1 MLDLNML
8 KPVLR
13 AYALG
18 YASSTIPRLLG
29 LLRTLR
35 RQDRTI
41 QEKLDLVSPASAL
54 LFMQLQLPII
64 SSCKATSQASDDI
77 LGKEKVFRI
86 SACLLRST
94 RPHVHQA
101 HALIALSYP
110 QNVHPSQPLPSFMR
124 DHRRRHDSPSSSHTR
139 YPHRS
144 CSTHRQQCLLPTIY
158 AGNYSAPLH
167 LHLHLS
173 MVCLQST

>member
-1 MLDLNML
+1 MGTKFQERGGRMLELNLL

-41 QEKLDLVSPASAL
+41 QEKLDLVSPASRPPFHATST
-54 LFMQLQLPII
+54 PIV
-64 SSCKATSQASDDI
+64 SNCNATSQASDAI
-77 LGKEKVFRI
+77 WGKKRVFRI
-86 SACLLRST
+86 SACLPRST
-94 RPHVHQA
+94 RPHVHKA
-101 HALIALSYP
+101 HVLIALSYP
-110 QNVHPSQPLPSFMR
+110 QNVHPNQPLPSFMR
-124 DHRRRHDSPSSSHTR
+124 NHRRRHDSPSSPHTR

-144 CSTHRQQCLLPTIY
+144 CSTHR
-158 AGNYSAPLH
+158 
-167 LHLHLS
+167 
-173 MVCLQST
+173 

>member
-1 MLDLNML
+1 MGAKFQERGGHMLDLNML

-54 LFMQLQLPII
+54 LFMHLNFQSSPIVTPPAKLPMIFGGRRGFSASLPAYLVLQDHTFTKLM
-64 SSCKATSQASDDI
+64 
-77 LGKEKVFRI
+77 
-86 SACLLRST
+86 
-94 RPHVHQA
+94 
-101 HALIALSYP
+101 
-110 QNVHPSQPLPSFMR
+110 PS
-124 DHRRRHDSPSSSHTR
+124 
-139 YPHRS
+139 
-144 CSTHRQQCLLPTIY
+144 
-158 AGNYSAPLH
+158 
-167 LHLHLS
+167 
-173 MVCLQST
+173 

>member
-1 MLDLNML
+1 MLDPNML

-41 QEKLDLVSPASAL
+41 QEKLDLVSHASAL
-54 LFMQLQLPII
+54 LFMEPQLPIV
-64 SSCKATSQASDDI
+64 SNCNATSQDFDDI
-77 LGKEKVFRI
+77 GGRRRF
-86 SACLLRST
+86 SASQRLPRPT
-94 RPHVHQA
+94 GPHVHQLIP
-101 HALIALSYP
+101 LIALSYS
-110 QNVHPSQPLPSFMR
+110 QNVHPSQPLPNFMR
-124 DHRRRHDSPSSSHTR
+124 DHRRRHNSPSSPHTR
-139 YPHRS
+139 HPHRS
-144 CSTHRQQCLLPTIY
+144 CPTHRQQCLLPTVY
-158 AGNYSAPLH
+158 AGNHSAPLY

>member
-54 LFMQLQLPII
+54 LFKQPQLPIV
-64 SSCKATSQASDDI
+64 SNCKATSQASDDI
-77 LGKEKVFRI
+77 WGKKRVFRI
-86 SACLLRST
+86 SACLPACVVL
-94 RPHVHQA
+94 
-101 HALIALSYP
+101 
-110 QNVHPSQPLPSFMR
+110 R
-124 DHRRRHDSPSSSHTR
+124 DHTF
-139 YPHRS
+139 
-144 CSTHRQQCLLPTIY
+144 TKLM
-158 AGNYSAPLH
+158 PL
-167 LHLHLS
+167 
-173 MVCLQST
+173 

>member
-1 MLDLNML
+1 MGVKFRERGGRMLDLNML

-54 LFMQLQLPII
+54 LFKQPQLPIV
-64 SSCKATSQASDDI
+64 SNCKATSQASDDI
-77 LGKEKVFRI
+77 WGKKRVFRI
-86 SACLLRST
+86 SACLPACVVL
-94 RPHVHQA
+94 
-101 HALIALSYP
+101 
-110 QNVHPSQPLPSFMR
+110 R
-124 DHRRRHDSPSSSHTR
+124 DHTF
-139 YPHRS
+139 
-144 CSTHRQQCLLPTIY
+144 TKLM
-158 AGNYSAPLH
+158 PL
-167 LHLHLS
+167 
-173 MVCLQST
+173 